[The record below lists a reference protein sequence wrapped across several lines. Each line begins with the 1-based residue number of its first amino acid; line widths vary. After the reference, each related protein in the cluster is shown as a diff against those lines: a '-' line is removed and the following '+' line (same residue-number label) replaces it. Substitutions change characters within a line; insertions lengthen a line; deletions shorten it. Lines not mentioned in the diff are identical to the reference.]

1 MGLSEKSRERSEM
14 PAEEISNTNN
24 IRIYWSAG
32 LSPFISSLVGKSW
45 AEDTGR
51 IHGESLKRILLFSGG
66 GKSSCFLDWDE
77 RAKFAGVLIEKYGK
91 NQETIQLVCDR
102 VGADGPALVSRGR
115 ELAQKPNKESYEEL
129 KKAVLQYNAWYVV
142 PRHLADFM
150 PPDELA
156 PYLEILGEARKKVE
170 TLHAELDE
178 IFGGIISRL
187 VGGTEDEV
195 LSWTITEADEAID
208 GKIPPIKNFHSMA
221 DFGLLV
227 TKSGEE
233 KFSADESHKLY
244 EKLTEAAPDTT
255 EIHGTVAFRGH
266 ARGIARIVL
275 DPAKAATFN
284 DGDIL
289 VAEMT
294 RPDYLALMKKSAA
307 VVTDIGGLLSHAAIV
322 SREMKKPCV
331 IGTKNA
337 TKILKDG
344 DLIEVDAERG
354 VVKILQRDEK

>member
-1 MGLSEKSRERSEM
+1 MAIQEFDDIENFRM
-14 PAEEISNTNN
+14 
-24 IRIYWSAG
+24 YWSAA
-32 LSPFISSLVGKSW
+32 LSPFMSSLVGKSW
-45 AEDTGR
+45 AEDTWR

-66 GKSSCFLDWDE
+66 GKSTCFLDWDE
-77 RAKFAGVLIEKYGK
+77 REKFAGVLIDKYGRSK
-91 NQETIQLVCDR
+91 ETIQLVCDK
-102 VGADGPALVSRGR
+102 VGVDGPALVSRGR
-115 ELAQKPNKESYEEL
+115 EFAQKPSREGYEEL
-129 KKAVLQYNAWYVV
+129 EKAVLEYNAWYVV

-150 PPDELA
+150 PRDDLA
-156 PYLEILGEARKKVE
+156 PYLEILGTARKKVE

-178 IFGGIISRL
+178 IFGEIISKL
-187 VGGTEDEV
+187 VGGTKDEA
-195 LSWTITEADEAID
+195 LSWTITEVDEAIN
-208 GKIPPIKNFHSMA
+208 GNVPTIENFRSMA

-233 KFSADESHKLY
+233 KLSAEESHKLY

-266 ARGIARIVL
+266 AQGTARIVL
-275 DPAKAATFN
+275 DPAKAGTFD

-337 TKILKDG
+337 TKIFKNG
-344 DLIEVDAERG
+344 DFVEVDADKGIVKKLER
-354 VVKILQRDEK
+354 K